1 MASPAVPRS
10 AESHEQFYEQP
21 RKRFINDCHGKLG
34 VRPLEVST
42 AINVLHQPQEREH
55 AMTTTV
61 NLTAA
66 INANLLSLQNTQT
79 LLNQTQLALSTGK
92 KVNSALDN
100 PSAFFAAQSLS
111 NRSSDLGNVLNNI
124 SQGVQTIQTA
134 NDGIT
139 AITSLLQQAQSVAQ
153 QALSESNANA
163 GGAPTDAASLSASF
177 NQILQQITN
186 LANDASYQGT
196 NLLNSST
203 NKLTVTYDETGK
215 STQTIQGT
223 NFTAGSNG
231 TQGTGY
237 AGPVVGTV
245 TLPASGNVSAVV
257 GDTLTINGGTA
268 ISLNQST
275 SAVISAINAQ
285 SATTGATASLNSTG
299 KLVISS
305 TVIGQTVTIGG
316 TNGATDT
323 GLAASTAAVA
333 TGGGL
338 GITNAGNGSGLDW
351 NSVSASAN
359 IGASLTAISTAL
371 TTVRAQASTLG
382 QSLGTVQTYQSF
394 NTNLINDLTTGSS
407 DLTAADTNQ
416 ESAALLTLQTQQ
428 QLGISALSLASQAQQ
443 AVLKLF
449 P

>member
-1 MASPAVPRS
+1 
-10 AESHEQFYEQP
+10 
-21 RKRFINDCHGKLG
+21 
-34 VRPLEVST
+34 
-42 AINVLHQPQEREH
+42 
-55 AMTTTV
+55 MTTTV

-66 INANLLSLQNTQT
+66 ISANLLSLQNTQT

-100 PSAFFAAQSLS
+100 PSAFFSAQSLS

-237 AGPVVGTV
+237 VVPLVG
-245 TLPASGNVSAVV
+245 GVV
-257 GDTLTINGGTA
+257 MP
-268 ISLNQST
+268 
-275 SAVISAINAQ
+275 
-285 SATTGATASLNSTG
+285 TGATTLGAGASFTVQLSGAAIPTTITTTGDTTAQVLAQLNAVSGISASINSTG
-299 KLVISS
+299 NLVVSS
-305 TVIGQTVTIGG
+305 TAIGQSLTIGG
-316 TNGATDT
+316 TPANV
-323 GLAASTAAVA
+323 GLAAGPNAAA
-333 TGGGL
+333 TTGGGM
-338 GITNAGNGSGLDW
+338 GISNATTGGGAGAWD
-351 NSVSASAN
+351 SVSAVADITS
-359 IGASLTAISTAL
+359 SLTSISAAL
-371 TTVRAQASTLG
+371 TSVRAQASTLG

-394 NTNLINDLTTGSS
+394 NQNLINDLNAGSN